1 MTLVNF
7 ISYAL
12 LDSYQAFAMTAD
24 VRTCCGVTV
33 VFSHPK
39 VYTTVPLEMR

>member
-12 LDSYQAFAMTAD
+12 LDSYQALAMTAD
-24 VRTCCGVTV
+24 VRNCGGATV
-33 VFSHPK
+33 IFSRPK
-39 VYTTVPLEMR
+39 VYTTVPLETR